1 MKFLNHLRRAEASA
15 IISLLCVSAIFALV
29 LALYHWQ
36 YGPSAPSQDEFH
48 LAPIESMQGALA
60 FALHIFPIIA
70 LVGFGPVT
78 LLGAPAYAILV
89 LLKCDRWPFVLLL
102 GATVCAISICYP
114 IFPIIH
120 HPGWP
125 GTACIMAVALL
136 THTLFSRRL
145 IPLASLLYWL
155 FIVAL
160 CIFFAEVT
168 VRLWGL
174 SPRYSLKAKGLD
186 YALPFVLD
194 EELLYRFLP
203 EPERSINT
211 QGFRDHEFPAKS
223 PDKKRLVVLGDS
235 FPMGLIVT
243 PSDTFPK
250 KLEQLLPNYEVL
262 NLGVQGYGPDQELRL
277 YSKIEATLQP
287 DEVIWS
293 LFPSNDYNDLIKNNL
308 LHLESGEL
316 VATKPNPI
324 SQKMPL
330 LHSPLLIRYLLSGH
344 FLPPEEEASLHPMLF
359 LDHESPRPV
368 SAETIRLMHEILK
381 SMQTRLKS
389 SGVALSAVVIP
400 SYEQAQLQA
409 PVTHELNLRTV
420 HILNELGVSTIDLS
434 QAFRNHPEYYTEEDH
449 HLSVTG
455 HSAVAASIAAG
466 RESSPAR

>member
-1 MKFLNHLRRAEASA
+1 MRSGR
-15 IISLLCVSAIFALV
+15 SL
-29 LALYHWQ
+29 
-36 YGPSAPSQDEFH
+36 
-48 LAPIESMQGALA
+48 
-60 FALHIFPIIA
+60 
-70 LVGFGPVT
+70 
-78 LLGAPAYAILV
+78 
-89 LLKCDRWPFVLLL
+89 
-102 GATVCAISICYP
+102 
-114 IFPIIH
+114 
-120 HPGWP
+120 
-125 GTACIMAVALL
+125 
-136 THTLFSRRL
+136 
-145 IPLASLLYWL
+145 LASLLYWL

-203 EPERSINT
+203 EPARSINT

-308 LHLESGEL
+308 LHLTESGEL
-316 VATKPNPI
+316 VATNPNPI

-330 LHSPLLIRYLLSGH
+330 LHTPLLIRYLLSGH
-344 FLPPEEEASLHPMLF
+344 FLPPEEEASLHPLLF

-368 SAETIRLMHEILK
+368 STETIRLMHEIVK
-381 SMQTRLKS
+381 SMQTRLRS
-389 SGVALSAVVIP
+389 SGVALTAVVIP
-400 SYEQAQLQA
+400 SYEQAQFQA
-409 PVTHELNLRTV
+409 TVTHELNLRTV
-420 HILNELGVSTIDLS
+420 HILNELGISTIDLS

-455 HSAVAASIAAG
+455 HRAVAAAIAAD
-466 RESSPAR
+466 RVSSPLQ